1 MVKIGVLAIQGSFA
15 EHIKAFER
23 LGEDVIEV
31 RSPIDLKNEIRGLVI
46 PGGES
51 TTMGHF
57 LRKNDFLQRIIEWSS
72 GAGRF
77 IWGTCAGLILLANE
91 LRNEKDGG
99 QCSIGGLN
107 IIAERNS
114 FGKHLSHVGTF

>member
-23 LGEDVIEV
+23 IGADAVEIRSHED
-31 RSPIDLKNEIRGLVI
+31 LNEDIRGLVI

-57 LRKNDFLQRIIEWSS
+57 LRKEDFLQHIKKWSS
-72 GAGRF
+72 GRF
-77 IWGTCAGLILLANE
+77 MWGTCAGLILLSE
-91 LRNEKDGG
+91 
-99 QCSIGGLN
+99 
-107 IIAERNS
+107 
-114 FGKHLSHVGTF
+114 

>member
-1 MVKIGVLAIQGSFA
+1 MVKIGVLAIQGAFA
-15 EHIKAFER
+15 EHIKAFEK
-23 LGEDVIEV
+23 LGEEVIEI
-31 RSPIDLKNEIRGLVI
+31 RSPIDLNNAIRGLVI

-72 GAGRF
+72 GTGRF

-91 LRNEKDGG
+91 LRNEKNGG

-114 FGKHLSHVGTF
+114 FGNYLFSI